1 MNKRPINYDLERK
14 LRRFAISDLI
24 KYIVFGQG
32 IVYALMLI
40 WPSIGYQLYSLITLT
55 RSGLMHGQIWRVITF
70 VFAPPS
76 SSPIFII
83 FSLYF
88 YYIIGMGLEARWGKV
103 KFNLYYLVGMAA
115 AVIACLITGY
125 ASNSY
130 LNLSLFFAYAAMY
143 PDEEVL
149 LFMLL
154 PVKMCI
160 RDRHLPVHR
169 RQRLHARDHRAVPP
183 QRDHLSRRRHP
194 QYAAPREPLLE
205 DALQLPQDDAEITA
219 YKTGI
224 PGRSLR
230 MPVFCCCIIPPARAE
245 GRGQSSSPLRP

>member
-24 KYIVFGQG
+24 KYIVFGQA

-40 WPSIGYQLYSLITLT
+40 WPSVGYPLYSLITLT
-55 RSGLMHGQIWRVITF
+55 RSGLMRGQIWRIVTF
-70 VFAPPS
+70 VFTPPS
-76 SSPIFII
+76 SSPIFIL

-115 AVIACLITGY
+115 AVIACLLTGY

-154 PVKMCI
+154 PVKMKILALIDAALYTYYFIVGNASTRVTIALCLLNVI
-160 RDRHLPVHR
+160 LFLGGDILNTLR
-169 RQRLHARDHRAVPP
+169 RE
-183 QRDHLSRRRHP
+183 SR
-194 QYAAPREPLLE
+194 YW
-205 DALQLPQDDAEITA
+205 
-219 YKTGI
+219 KT
-224 PGRSLR
+224 RYNFR
-230 MPVFCCCIIPPARAE
+230 KTMRK
-245 GRGQSSSPLRP
+245 

>member
-40 WPSIGYQLYSLITLT
+40 WPSIGYKLYSLITLT

-125 ASNSY
+125 ASN
-130 LNLSLFFAYAAMY
+130 
-143 PDEEVL
+143 
-149 LFMLL
+149 
-154 PVKMCI
+154 
-160 RDRHLPVHR
+160 
-169 RQRLHARDHRAVPP
+169 
-183 QRDHLSRRRHP
+183 
-194 QYAAPREPLLE
+194 
-205 DALQLPQDDAEITA
+205 
-219 YKTGI
+219 
-224 PGRSLR
+224 
-230 MPVFCCCIIPPARAE
+230 
-245 GRGQSSSPLRP
+245 